1 MVFAAAMQ
9 WLQAAAV
16 IFYTNFH
23 GTSLE
28 QAFGGPELERATWL
42 SLIAVLFFAVGM
54 RLALQ
59 RSRSEHNGILADGV
73 RINIGKAFLGYL
85 AAFAVTAVA
94 GAVAFSVPR
103 IAQIIF
109 AFLTIKWVA
118 VFILAYAVIE
128 QRSGYIFLGLAII
141 LEFATGLLGYFAS
154 FKSVFF
160 LLLVVIMASP
170 LALRGKRLLFI
181 SSIAGL
187 LFGVGV
193 VWTAIKGD
201 YREFLNQGNEEQVV
215 LVSVEQ
221 QIQKIQ
227 DLLENFT
234 WQNLND
240 GLEDMMLRL
249 SYVHY
254 FALTLITVP
263 NSIPHEN
270 GALWL
275 GALKHVV
282 TPRLFFPD
290 KAAIND
296 SDRTSFYTGTEVT
309 GAERGTSIGI
319 GYVGESYIDFGPV
332 FMFVPILLFGL
343 FCGLIYRIFVVRV
356 RYKLLGAAIATSI
369 LIFGAYTIE
378 TSNIKLVGGNLMVV
392 LVMGGLYWR
401 LGRQLHEWLT
411 TTRT

>member
-1 MVFAAAMQ
+1 MQ
-9 WLQAAAV
+9 WLQAAAA

-28 QAFGGPELERATWL
+28 EAFGGPELERATWL
-42 SLIAVLFFAVGM
+42 SLVAVLFFAVGM

-59 RSRSEHNGILADGV
+59 RTRSQYHGILADGMRV
-73 RINIGKAFLGYL
+73 NIGKAFLCYL
-85 AAFAVTAVA
+85 AAFAVASVA
-94 GAVAFSVPR
+94 GAFAFSVPR
-103 IAQIIF
+103 LTQIIF

-128 QRSGYIFLGLAII
+128 QRSGYIFLGLAIL
-141 LEFATGLLGYFAS
+141 LEFAVGLLGYFAG

-160 LLLVVIMASP
+160 LLLVVIMVSP
-170 LALRGKRLLFI
+170 LALRGKRLI
-181 SSIAGL
+181 SISLIAGL
-187 LFGVGV
+187 LFSVGV

-201 YREFLNQGNEEQVV
+201 YREFLNQGREEQVV
-215 LVSVEQ
+215 LVSVGQ

-227 DLLENFT
+227 ELLENFT
-234 WQNLND
+234 WQNLNS
-240 GLEDMMLRL
+240 GLEDLMLRL

-263 NSIPHEN
+263 DSIPHEN

-290 KAAIND
+290 KAAISD
-296 SDRTSFYTGTEVT
+296 SERTSFYTGTEVS
-309 GAERGTSIGI
+309 GVEQGTSIGI

-332 FMFVPILLFGL
+332 FMFVPVFLFGL
-343 FCGLIYRIFVVRV
+343 FCGLIYRVFVVRA

-378 TSNIKLVGGNLMVV
+378 TSNIKLVGGNLMAV
-392 LVMGGLYWR
+392 LVLGTLYLGFGGR
-401 LGRQLHEWLT
+401 LNGWLT
-411 TTRT
+411 GK